1 MVLGRDARCIGAGQR
16 RHVFG
21 YVEQKFHPVPGS
33 VRDQVTLYEDELSEE
48 AVRRAAGLA
57 GLDEMVASLE
67 QGYDTPF
74 SEKLFSQ
81 GQLQLLAIARA
92 VVCDPAIL
100 LLDEMTANLDSDTEA
115 QVMKALQ
122 AAGERRTVLSISH
135 RLSEGLKGRR
145 ICLESGTEG

>member
-1 MVLGRDARCIGAGQR
+1 MVFGRDVRCIGAGQR

-21 YVEQKFHPVPGS
+21 YVEQKFCSVPGS
-33 VRDQVTLYEDELSEE
+33 VRDQITLYEDELPEE

-57 GLDEMVASLE
+57 GLDEILASLE

-92 VVCDPAIL
+92 VVCDPDIL

-122 AAGERRTVLSISH
+122 AAGERRTVISISH

-145 ICLESGTEG
+145 ICLESGIKG